1 MAMQKHILAVALV
14 LAVGAAGIDASA
26 QEFTG
31 SIYGRIVDPANAL
44 MPGVSITV
52 ESAAIQGQRTVTSEA
67 NGSYRVLYLPPGE
80 YRVTYQKS
88 AFKKIVYE
96 GAKVE
101 VGKTI
106 TMNVTMQIA
115 DTEVTVVVT
124 GKSPVVDVRN
134 ATVGTNFGDAMLRD
148 IPHQRDLMAL
158 LALTPGI
165 TLPRVDVGGN
175 TAGTQSAYRA
185 YGLSGQSI
193 TTVDGVNITDGS
205 NAIGAYIDYGAMAEA
220 KIAAAGNSAEV
231 PVAGAAVTTVIKSGG
246 NTHHGE
252 LYTDF
257 KPEGGKGYTG
267 AEKFLRYVDINAQLG
282 GPLIKD
288 RFWYFT
294 SLRGQQTASVTGMY
308 NKPAAQ
314 GGTQG
319 QVFTTET
326 TDYTLKLNYQLS
338 RRSTLAFMTQFGRKN
353 QPYRFGSGPGA
364 FLYLVESTAF
374 QNSWSEIGKVDY
386 TRVINNRATLDASI
400 NFYGTRF
407 PLTARTDKTPII
419 DDFTYVRSG
428 AYPTPGLSQDRRWHY
443 NTNLNLYAGK
453 HDMKIG
459 YMYQDYAPRYT
470 AYGAPGPAGTA
481 GHFYVSTTNGA
492 PSAFWTDNGPVWN
505 VNVLKNHAVF
515 FQDRFQVTAKLTVNL
530 GVRFDQY
537 NSSYPEQ
544 RFGLNGNVGPFAVP
558 TVTPARDIVT
568 FNTVVPRLAV
578 IYDLFGN
585 SKTALK
591 ASWGRYATNPA
602 ASIAS
607 FVNPID
613 LITKKYAWDNNDLT
627 ADPAVAATRIT
638 PAYVATLQPILGGA
652 QLTPTTVDPNLKDS
666 YTDDFTLGAEQ
677 EIAGNL
683 RGYVTFVRK
692 QQKNTFG
699 RLDRLRTPSNYTP
712 VRALDPGPD
721 GIVDSPD
728 DRTITVFETG
738 VPPDMTD
745 YYLTNKPIGDT
756 YDTVEFGVTKRMSD
770 HWQMISGVDWTRR
783 DLASLFSE
791 DPNTVLWNSTNTR
804 TTGWTFKASG
814 SYVFNH
820 GLLVG
825 VSYSAMKGEPYG
837 RLFTITPEHLTLAD
851 PNRTAPLVQGNM
863 QIIAEKAGTY
873 YLPAINLINI
883 RVQKEFVI
891 KDTQRIQLMLN
902 MFNVADARTVTAVYT
917 LTNQSFGYPS
927 DTLDGAVVRFS
938 IRYTF

>member
-1 MAMQKHILAVALV
+1 MPKQVLILAL
-14 LAVGAAGIDASA
+14 LLAAGIDASA

-31 SIYGRIVDPANAL
+31 SIYGRIVDPTNAL
-44 MPGVSITV
+44 LPGVSITV
-52 ESAAIQGQRTVTSEA
+52 EGAAIQGQRTAESEA

-88 AFKKIVYE
+88 KFKKTVYE

-101 VGKTI
+101 VGKTV
-106 TMNVTMQIA
+106 TMNVTMEIA
-115 DTEVTVVVT
+115 DIEETVVVT
-124 GKSPVVDVRN
+124 RSSPIVDVRN
-134 ATVGTNFGDAMLRD
+134 ATVGTNFGEAMLRD
-148 IPHQRDLMAL
+148 IPSQRDLFAL

-205 NAIGAYIDYGAMAEA
+205 SAIGAYIDYGAMAEA

-231 PVAGAAVTTVIKSGG
+231 PVAGAAVTTVIKSGS

-257 KPEGGKGYTG
+257 KPEGSKGYTG
-267 AEKFLRYVDINAQLG
+267 AETFLRYLDINAQLG

-288 RFWYFT
+288 KFWYFT

-308 NKPAAQ
+308 NTPAAQ
-314 GGTQG
+314 GGTPG

-338 RRSTLAFMTQFGRKN
+338 HRNTLTFMTQFGRKH

-364 FLYLVESTAF
+364 FLYLVESTAL

-419 DDFTYVRSG
+419 DDITYVRSG
-428 AYPTPGLSQDRRWHY
+428 AYPTPSLSQDRRWHY

-459 YMYQDYAPRYT
+459 YMYQRYAPRYT
-470 AYGAPGPAGTA
+470 AYGAPGPAGTV
-481 GHFYVSTTNGA
+481 GHFYISTTNGA

-505 VNVLKNHAVF
+505 VNVLENHAVF
-515 FQDRFQVTAKLTVNL
+515 FQDRIQVTAKLTVNV

-537 NSSYPEQ
+537 HSSYPEQ

-568 FNTVVPRLAV
+568 FNTVVPRVAL
-578 IYDLFGN
+578 IYDPFGK

-607 FVNPID
+607 WVNPID
-613 LITKKYAWDNNDLT
+613 LISKKYAWDDNDLT

-638 PAYVATLQPILGGA
+638 PAYVATRQPILGGA
-652 QLTPTTVDPNLKDS
+652 QLTPTTVDPDLKDS

-683 RGYVTFVRK
+683 RGYVTLVRK

-699 RLDRLRTPSNYTP
+699 RYDRLRTLSNYTP
-712 VRALDPGPD
+712 VQVVDPGPD
-721 GIVDSPD
+721 GAVNSAD

-738 VPPDMTD
+738 VPPDTTD

-756 YDTVEFGVTKRMSD
+756 YDTIEFGVTKRMSD
-770 HWQMISGVDWTRR
+770 HWQMISGVDWTKR

-791 DPNTVLWNSTNTR
+791 DPNTVFWNSTNTR

-814 SYVFNH
+814 SYLFNH

-825 VSYSAMKGEPYG
+825 VSYNAMKGEPYG
-837 RLFTITPEHLTLAD
+837 RFFTITPEYLTLAD
-851 PNRTAPLVQGNM
+851 PKRTAPLVQGNM

-873 YLPAINLINI
+873 YLPAINVINL

-891 KDTQRIQLMLN
+891 KGTQRIQLMLN
-902 MFNVADARTVTAVYT
+902 LLNFTDARTVTAVYT
-917 LTNQSFGYPS
+917 LTNQSFGYPT
-927 DTLDGAVVRFS
+927 DTLDGTVVRFS
-938 IRYTF
+938 ARYIF